1 MTLAE
6 LNEIK
11 KNYKVLEI
19 AVDFINPSYN
29 ISRAKHLDTARY
41 LLCTL
46 TENGIPRTVKENE
59 VARIRLQKPDKTYI
73 YNDCDIIEDGRVL
86 ITLTEQILA
95 VEGNAVCDIQLTDEE
110 TEIIYSTKN
119 FIINVDKTAVDN
131 SIIESSNEFNAL
143 NNLIS
148 TNKKLNE
155 KLEENEN
162 IRQENE
168 SNRIDNEN
176 IRQENETNRVTSENK
191 RIEEENIRKANE
203 NERIAS
209 ENKRKENESNRINAE
224 NIRNESETI
233 RNNNEQIRQSNENAR
248 KSNENIRQT
257 NENKRIENENIRKS
271 NEDTR
276 KLNESNRISAE
287 SERVSSENIRKTNET
302 ERINAENIRKSN
314 EVTRQKQE
322 ADRQTNTSTA
332 ISNAEAA
339 TKRAND
345 AVDDLQAK
353 LDAHHFVL
361 TEDKDVAG
369 GVPSLD
375 SNTKVPIAEL
385 YEATTKSKGI
395 TQLTD
400 SVTSTSTTT
409 AATPNSVKTVNDALT
424 AEINRATNAEKT
436 LTDNLNSEISRA
448 KSAESTIT
456 TNLNNEVARAKASE
470 KVLTDNLDQEVTDRT
485 NAITTEKTARENADT
500 AITNNLN
507 SEITRAKTS
516 EETLTNDLSSEIT
529 RATTA
534 ESDLDTKKA
543 NIASPT
549 LTGTPKAPTATAGTN
564 TTQIATTAF
573 VQTAVSN
580 HNSSSTAHTDIRD
593 LIAGLTTRL
602 NTLADSD
609 DTTLDQLSE
618 VVAYIK
624 SNRTLIENITT
635 NKVNVSDIIDNLTST
650 ATNKPLS
657 AKQGKVLND
666 LISSLTSV
674 VNTKIDTINGDTY
687 IGTSK
692 SGTTGTITHKDVTR
706 SNTTST
712 ASPSHGGTFTAV
724 KTVTSDA
731 KGHVTGVDTETVT
744 LPTYTAL
751 KNPNAI
757 SINGK
762 SYDGSSAVN
771 VGTIGAAYGGTGKTT
786 LNDSANALINSLSTG
801 DTTPSDTDYYVAQ
814 YAGGGTT
821 TTTYHRRPISA
832 LWNYIKSKLATVATS
847 GSYNDLS
854 NKPTIGN
861 GTVTI
866 KQDGTSKGTFTM
878 NQSGDTTIELTDN
891 NTTYGAAGASLG
903 LIKSGGDLTITDG
916 VAQVNDDSHNHVIS
930 NVDGLQSAL
939 DEKAALSHTHSN
951 YISNFGNNPTC
962 GNGAAITQPGG
973 SAAISIR
980 TADGSSRDVGV
991 LYLSQDNAYIANSSD
1006 EVYAFGVFDTD
1017 LTTDMSS
1024 VNDASFVVLSNG
1036 AGAKIRGQEIIHS
1049 GNIGSQSVNY
1059 ATSAGNADT
1068 VDGHTVEANVPAN
1081 AKFTDTNTWR
1091 GIQNNLTSTSTT
1103 DSLSANQGRLLAN
1116 GSARDSTKLP
1126 LAGGTMTGSLI
1137 INKNNDAVANSNN
1150 SPALCVGGLP
1160 TAEHIEIDT
1169 NEIMA
1174 KSNAST
1180 TNTLYLNYDGGEVAI
1195 GNGGLKSKGSVTVG
1209 DHVKMTYN
1217 SSTEALDFIF
1227 V

>member
-1 MTLAE
+1 MTLNE

-11 KNYKVLEI
+11 KNYKILEI

-46 TENGIPRTVKENE
+46 TENGIPRKVKTNE
-59 VARIRLQKPDKTYI
+59 VARIRLQKPDRTYV

-131 SIIESSNEFNAL
+131 SIIESSNEYNAL
-143 NNLIS
+143 NNLIA

-155 KLEENEN
+155 KLEENESVRQEN
-162 IRQENE
+162 EANRINNEAIREENE
-168 SNRIDNEN
+168 SNRVIA
-176 IRQENETNRVTSENK
+176 ENK
-191 RIEEENIRKANE
+191 RNEAENIRKANE
-203 NERIAS
+203 NERISS
-209 ENKRKENESNRINAE
+209 ENIRKANETNRINAE
-224 NIRNESETI
+224 NIRDESESV
-233 RNNNEQIRQSNENAR
+233 RNRNEEIRQSNENKR
-248 KSNENIRQT
+248 KDNENIRQS
-257 NENKRIENENIRKS
+257 NENTRISNENIRKS
-271 NEDTR
+271 NEDIR
-276 KLNESNRISAE
+276 KSNESDRVSAE
-287 SERVSSENIRKTNET
+287 SERVSSENIRKANET

-314 EVTRQKQE
+314 EVVRQEQE
-322 ADRQTNTSTA
+322 TDRQTNTATA
-332 ISNAEAA
+332 IANAEAA

-345 AVDDLQAK
+345 ATDDLQAK

-534 ESDLDTKKA
+534 ESALDTKKA

-549 LTGTPKAPTATAGTN
+549 LTGTPKAPTASSGTN

-580 HNSSSTAHTDIRD
+580 HNSSSTAHADIRD
-593 LIAGLTTRL
+593 LITGLTTRL

-635 NKVNVSDIIDNLTST
+635 NKVNVADIVDNLTST

-666 LISSLTSV
+666 LIATLGNT
-674 VNTKIDTINGDTY
+674 VNTKVDKVNGKGLSTNDLSDTLKSNYDTAYTHSQSAHARTDATKVEKSTTNGNVIINGTETNVY
-687 IGTSK
+687 THP
-692 SGTTGTITHKDVTR
+692 SGTNPHGTTKSDVGLG
-706 SNTTST
+706 NVGNFKAVST
-712 ASPSHGGTFTAV
+712 VANQGLN
-724 KTVTSDA
+724 
-731 KGHVTGVDTETVT
+731 DTE
-744 LPTYTAL
+744 
-751 KNPNAI
+751 KSNARA
-757 SINGK
+757 N
-762 SYDGSSAVN
+762 
-771 VGTIGAAYGGTGKTT
+771 IGAA
-786 LNDSANALINSLSTG
+786 D
-801 DTTPSDTDYYVAQ
+801 
-814 YAGGGTT
+814 
-821 TTTYHRRPISA
+821 
-832 LWNYIKSKLATVATS
+832 
-847 GSYNDLS
+847 
-854 NKPTIGN
+854 
-861 GTVTI
+861 
-866 KQDGTSKGTFTM
+866 
-878 NQSGDTTIELTDN
+878 
-891 NTTYGAAGASLG
+891 
-903 LIKSGGDLTITDG
+903 
-916 VAQVNDDSHNHVIS
+916 
-930 NVDGLQSAL
+930 
-939 DEKAALSHTHSN
+939 LSHTHN
-951 YISNFGNNPTC
+951 Y
-962 GNGAAITQPGG
+962 
-973 SAAISIR
+973 
-980 TADGSSRDVGV
+980 
-991 LYLSQDNAYIANSSD
+991 
-1006 EVYAFGVFDTD
+1006 
-1017 LTTDMSS
+1017 
-1024 VNDASFVVLSNG
+1024 
-1036 AGAKIRGQEIIHS
+1036 
-1049 GNIGSQSVNY
+1049 
-1059 ATSAGNADT
+1059 
-1068 VDGHTVEANVPAN
+1068 
-1081 AKFTDTNTWR
+1081 
-1091 GIQNNLTSTSTT
+1091 
-1103 DSLSANQGRLLAN
+1103 
-1116 GSARDSTKLP
+1116 LP
-1126 LAGGTMTGSLI
+1126 LSGGTVTGATQFNNYLKLNAWTNYGTGTANFWYDAN
-1137 INKNNDAVANSNN
+1137 NK
-1150 SPALCVGGLP
+1150 
-1160 TAEHIEIDT
+1160 
-1169 NEIMA
+1169 
-1174 KSNAST
+1174 
-1180 TNTLYLNYDGGEVAI
+1180 
-1195 GNGGLKSKGSVTVG
+1195 
-1209 DHVKMTYN
+1209 
-1217 SSTEALDFIF
+1217 F
-1227 V
+1227 